1 MTHGPPKGQGD
12 LTSDG
17 LSVGCE
23 DLMAEI
29 EERVKPLVH
38 VFGHIHESYG
48 WAESDTAIDT
58 LFINAG
64 ILDATDHS
72 DPFDKP
78 ISFNVNPPIV
88 FDLPCRKGR

>member
-1 MTHGPPKGQGD
+1 MTHGPPKGRGD
-12 LTSDG
+12 LTSNG

-48 WAESDTAIDT
+48 WSEGDTVIDT

-64 ILDATDHS
+64 ILDAIDHS
-72 DPFDKP
+72 DPFDKY
-78 ISFNVNPPIV
+78 
-88 FDLPCRKGR
+88 